1 MLKSLMKEICILL
14 LLSVA
19 ILLILGIFFYD
30 YIPIGIALP
39 EKVAYET
46 PEEVKNEINDETADA
61 LKTVKTYE
69 VTDSDLNKYKQNA
82 DYNEGKADPFAL
94 DKSNSTENKE
104 ESSDKINI
112 NDTDKNQS
120 QNEKSNETTK
130 GIK

>member
-69 VTDSDLNKYKQNA
+69 VTDSDLNKYKQKA

-120 QNEKSNETTK
+120 QNEKNNETTK

>member
-69 VTDSDLNKYKQNA
+69 VTDSDLNKYKQKA